1 MGAQYISWNGWMT
14 ASAVKEGTKD
24 FAKGGWTELVTVLG
38 PACLRT
44 ILTGS
49 QFCSGTGGS

>member
-1 MGAQYISWNGWMT
+1 MT